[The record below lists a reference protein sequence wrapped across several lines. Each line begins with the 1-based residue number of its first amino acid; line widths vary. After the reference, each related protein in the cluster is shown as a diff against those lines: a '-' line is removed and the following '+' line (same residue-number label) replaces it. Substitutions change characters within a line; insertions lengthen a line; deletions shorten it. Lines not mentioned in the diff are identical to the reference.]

1 MSYFGHKG
9 HNANRIIL
17 YINYLSVGYV
27 VAPGRGMHE
36 KSMRVPMLLKC
47 QVCLYLCPF
56 FRLNGRRVKRQTK
69 EYTIPFLGLKLG
81 KHDFDLRVKDDFFG
95 RFDYSEIHEADITVH
110 VELEKKE
117 TLLSLHFTLDGTVRV
132 LCDRCGDEID
142 QPIHS
147 EERLV
152 VKLGD
157 ETGTTDD
164 DVLVLGPAEH
174 EVDLSQYLYE
184 YAHLAL
190 PVKHTHPALSDCNQ
204 RVLKELE
211 ALRVE
216 HDADARWEAL
226 KNLEHLDKETDD
238 TEEE

>member
-1 MSYFGHKG
+1 M
-9 HNANRIIL
+9 
-17 YINYLSVGYV
+17 
-27 VAPGRGMHE
+27 E
-36 KSMRVPMLLKC
+36 VPMLLKW

-117 TLLSLHFTLDGTVRV
+117 TLLSLHFTLDGKVRV

-164 DVLVLGPAEH
+164 EVLVLGPAEH

-184 YAHLAL
+184 FAHLAL
-190 PVKHTHPALSDCNQ
+190 PVKHTHPVLSDCNQ

-211 ALRVE
+211 TLRVE